1 MAGEIQVNSVT
12 ALTESG
18 SNIVLNN
25 VDTATNR
32 TNLGLGSM
40 ATQNATAVALT
51 GGSVTGTEI
60 DLKSSGTTLYAS
72 DGSTSLISES
82 SGTVT
87 VNNVTLGSSVSGIGQ
102 LIGMSFSNGLNANG
116 NIVTLESSKSYDALL
131 MIYSSG
137 VNYYFLDL
145 AYADVDSSGNVTVGK
160 YTTFAALLTLQIPG
174 GSTNQVQIKA
184 YNSTHG
190 YSRALIFERGSTFDA
205 S

>member
-1 MAGEIQVNSVT
+1 
-12 ALTESG
+12 
-18 SNIVLNN
+18 
-25 VDTATNR
+25 
-32 TNLGLGSM
+32 M
-40 ATQNATAVALT
+40 ATQNANAVALT